1 MSLERIDFIKI
12 GIVFSGFITGNGF
25 RSGRLPV
32 SKNANGRPLMVHP
45 SILVDAISSLELK
58 LSVVRFE
65 PEIVWIQKN
74 RIISFV
80 LFIVFYFGRDKYS
93 ILRISKE
100 VSKDSGPQES
110 FERRIYGIIDFV
122 PCNMNHRTYS
132 IA

>member
-32 SKNANGRPLMVHP
+32 SKDANGRPLMVHP

-65 PEIVWIQKN
+65 PEIV
-74 RIISFV
+74 
-80 LFIVFYFGRDKYS
+80 
-93 ILRISKE
+93 
-100 VSKDSGPQES
+100 
-110 FERRIYGIIDFV
+110 
-122 PCNMNHRTYS
+122 
-132 IA
+132 

>member
-32 SKNANGRPLMVHP
+32 SKDANGRPLMVHS

-65 PEIVWIQKN
+65 PEIV
-74 RIISFV
+74 
-80 LFIVFYFGRDKYS
+80 
-93 ILRISKE
+93 
-100 VSKDSGPQES
+100 
-110 FERRIYGIIDFV
+110 
-122 PCNMNHRTYS
+122 
-132 IA
+132 